1 MKKLILIIAALT
13 IVSTSFSQKK
23 KNEDKNPLD
32 KLSISALKWRS
43 IGPALTSGR
52 ISDLAINPNK
62 PL

>member
-1 MKKLILIIAALT
+1 MKKLILIIAAFT
-13 IVSTSFSQKK
+13 FVSTSFSQKK

-52 ISDLAINPNK
+52 ISD
-62 PL
+62 